1 MQNRTPHPYGEK
13 ADVCW
18 WPPRFPNDPDHVK
31 GFFAQFINDKWGN
44 GHCLLDGAIRHA
56 SRTMQRRAS
65 EGLTCEH
72 VIDLEANG
80 LEYCPVCYHTEVL
93 LVAREGLTFFQ
104 DFVRPLL
111 REDTHDGVEKDQVAE
126 IRHLR
131 AKNYEL
137 QEELQVKKMQL
148 VDMANKYVK
157 LMDAQNITEDERVE
171 QVRRHGQKQFD
182 MVKEKFDLLAVA
194 VEACFN
200 VAKNTWNDH
209 KIVTRALRRE
219 KARALEAMKAYRH
232 VTSDGNQGPLV
243 NVLTNLL
250 VEFQQMYATVAPMA
264 AFHNDLYNNDMVLV
278 QKIDSDGLLERFCV
292 DPDQKERMAF
302 IRTEE
307 YDNGS
312 PQADPFIQVRGAFPS
327 NPNDLEV
334 GLKCLEIA
342 PSSRTLGNFNSKVLG
357 GVKEDIKGTG
367 SSETAR
373 NAARRARKEVR
384 DALETRPTSSP
395 NLQLFTN
402 SYVNKAGGSA
412 PRTPGVQV
420 VRGPPPVSG
429 ANAAPVGNVVKRYR
443 REACGVAGLDPDRH
457 ANRDV
462 LQLSVTPRPMAV
474 GMEAAK
480 AVEAVIQRVREGE
493 LTVGNRTGKA
503 DYAIF
508 NEILE
513 LRGYGNDPFKPCEV
527 AEAERERQR
536 RVSQAQATA
545 NEEGELQEQQRQD
558 PEQENEEEV
567 IEIEAD

>member
-1 MQNRTPHPYGEK
+1 MQDRTPHPFGEK
-13 ADVCW
+13 SDTCW
-18 WPPRFPNDPDHVK
+18 WPPRFPNDPDHVR
-31 GFFAQFINDKWGN
+31 GFFAQFINNKWDN

-65 EGLTCEH
+65 EGLTCDH

-93 LVAREGLTFFQ
+93 LVAREGLTYFQ

-111 REDTHDGVEKDQVAE
+111 REDTHDGVETDQVAE

-137 QEELQVKKMQL
+137 QEELQIKKMQL
-148 VDMANKYVK
+148 ADMANKYVK
-157 LMDAQNITEDERVE
+157 LMDAQKITEAEQEE
-171 QVRRHGQKQFD
+171 QVRRYGQRQFD
-182 MVKEKFDLLAVA
+182 KVKEKFDLLAVA

-200 VAKNTWNDH
+200 VAVNTWNDH
-209 KIVTRALRRE
+209 KVVTRALRRE
-219 KARALEAMKAYRH
+219 KSRSLEAMKAYRH

-278 QKIDSDGLLERFCV
+278 QKIDSEGLLERFCV
-292 DPDQKERMAF
+292 DPNQKERMAF

-307 YDNGS
+307 YDSGS

-327 NPNDLEV
+327 DPNDVEV
-334 GLKCLEIA
+334 SLKSLEIA
-342 PSSRTLGNFNSKVLG
+342 PSSRTLGDFNSKVHH

-367 SSETAR
+367 STETAR
-373 NAARRARKEVR
+373 NAARRARKGVR
-384 DALETRPTSSP
+384 EALETRPTSSP

-402 SYVNKAGGSA
+402 SYVNKTGGNA
-412 PRTPGVQV
+412 PNTPGVQV

-443 REACGVAGLDPDRH
+443 QDACGVAGLDPDRH
-457 ANRDV
+457 ANREV

-474 GMEAAK
+474 GIEAAK
-480 AVEAVIQRVREGE
+480 AVEAVVNRVRDGE

-503 DYAIF
+503 DYAVF
-508 NEILE
+508 NEILK
-513 LRGYGNDPFKPCEV
+513 LRGYGDDPFKPCEV
-527 AEAERERQR
+527 AEAERAKQR
-536 RVSQAQATA
+536 RVSQAQTAA
-545 NEEGELQEQQRQD
+545 NEEGELQEQQQD
-558 PEQENEEEV
+558 VEHDDGEEV
-567 IEIEAD
+567 VEIEAD